1 MISSELG
8 LLSVWSRRFSCH
20 QGLMLSVF
28 CCAICNVVSPDGC
41 RMKDDTPSSTTSGNS
56 NQQESRL
63 VDFPQDTPYVKEED
77 FSQKPPCVS
86 LARSASHSISNPVPD
101 NRSPGSMTG
110 LDQSTMLLLVERFN
124 HFPGTRQG
132 EGPNEKQDSSPKK
145 EGLVQTDCQVRRQP
159 SQPQLPSLQRC

>member
-1 MISSELG
+1 MQNERRHSRQHHLRQQQSEG
-8 LLSVWSRRFSCH
+8 EQV
-20 QGLMLSVF
+20 
-28 CCAICNVVSPDGC
+28 
-41 RMKDDTPSSTTSGNS
+41 GN
-56 NQQESRL
+56 QKESRL
-63 VDFPQDTPYVKEED
+63 VDSPQDTPYVKEED

-86 LARSASHSISNPVPD
+86 LARSALHSISNPVPD

-110 LDQSTMLLLVERFN
+110 LDQSTMLLLVEGFN
-124 HFPGTRQG
+124 HFPGTCQG